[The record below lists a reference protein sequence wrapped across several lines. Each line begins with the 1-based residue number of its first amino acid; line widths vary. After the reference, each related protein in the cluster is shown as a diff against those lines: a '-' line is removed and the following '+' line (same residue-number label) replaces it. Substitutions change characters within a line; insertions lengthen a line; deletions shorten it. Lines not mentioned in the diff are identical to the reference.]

1 MRSILKRA
9 GPELGKKRKE
19 ILSESSDRI
28 YTRCIKR
35 KKKKNEKKEKIR
47 KCNESVILPK
57 IDGR

>member
-35 KKKKNEKKEKIR
+35 KKKRKVRKDKK
-47 KCNESVILPK
+47 V
-57 IDGR
+57 